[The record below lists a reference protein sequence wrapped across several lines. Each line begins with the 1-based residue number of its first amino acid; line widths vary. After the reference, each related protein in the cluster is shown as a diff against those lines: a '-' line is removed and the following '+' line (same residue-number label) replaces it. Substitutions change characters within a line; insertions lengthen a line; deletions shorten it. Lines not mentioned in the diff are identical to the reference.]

1 MDGVNLDDL
10 NVKGKRITVVGAG
23 ISGRELALMARR
35 LGARVFVSEAGPVS
49 AAASDLFGRSGIDWE
64 GEGHT
69 ERAFQ
74 ADALLLSSG
83 IPPRAE
89 VVQGAK
95 RRGIPLIGELDLVAP
110 HIRGKLIAVTGSN
123 GKSTVTSLIGHMLQ
137 KAGRNVGGRDCRE

>member
-1 MDGVNLDDL
+1 MDSLNSDGVN
-10 NVKGKRITVVGAG
+10 VKRKRITVVGAG

-49 AAASDLFGRSGIDWE
+49 AAASDLFERSGIDWE

-83 IPPRAE
+83 IPPRA
-89 VVQGAK
+89 AARS
-95 RRGIPLIGELDLVAP
+95 RRSGGPWSG
-110 HIRGKLIAVTGSN
+110 RWS
-123 GKSTVTSLIGHMLQ
+123 ST
-137 KAGRNVGGRDCRE
+137 R